1 MRDSAWQE
9 TSYPAYPKDLTV
21 LLHRIVDLRDEDSVF
36 LAEESLGD
44 LITLPVTSEFLSAEI
59 EADEAIELVGGYG
72 VAFHLYEPTDF
83 WLLLTDRYSTM
94 KVLEGFRFEHDSIT
108 WRSAKT
114 SDSEFFEAIAEYFS
128 LSLAGELF
136 CESCEVQDDPLYIE
150 ERIRRLESFLSPIIP
165 RDISLLEV
173 ACGNG
178 MATQS
183 LHRLGYRPFTMEVD
197 RCEMCQGLK
206 AGKLEPNR
214 SFVLD
219 ARLLNRFFKPGSFDV
234 VVGFMAGLIE
244 QVNWS
249 MWREILLTA
258 SNLASRMVLYTVY
271 TRKEAELIAGALD
284 EAGWNVS
291 LIDNRDESGIY
302 DQWAVLAYRKADG
315 KVNTT
320 SGSDEIW

>member
-1 MRDSAWQE
+1 MARNFISCVSLDR
-9 TSYPAYPKDLTV
+9 TV
-21 LLHRIVDLRDEDSVF
+21 LLHRILDLKDEDDVF

-44 LITLPVTSEFLSAEI
+44 LIALPVTSEFLGAEI
-59 EADEAIELVGGYG
+59 EAEEAIELVGGYG
-72 VAFHLYEPTDF
+72 VAFHLNEPADF
-83 WLLLTDRYSTM
+83 WLLVTDKYSKIKM
-94 KVLEGFRFEHDSIT
+94 LEDFRLEHDSISWNT
-108 WRSAKT
+108 AKT
-114 SDSEFFEAIAEYFS
+114 SDGEFFEAVAEYFS

-136 CESCEVQDDPLYIE
+136 CESCIVEDRPLYME
-150 ERIRRLESFLSPIIP
+150 ERIHRLESFLAPIIP

-183 LHRLGYRPFTMEVD
+183 LHRLGFRPRSMELD

-234 VVGFMAGLIE
+234 VVGFMVGMIE
-244 QVNWS
+244 QINWN

-271 TRKEAELIAGALD
+271 TRKEAELIARALD
-284 EAGWNVS
+284 EAGWDVS
-291 LIDNRDESGIY
+291 IIDNRDVSGIY
-302 DQWAVLAYRKADG
+302 DQWAVQAKRNG
-315 KVNTT
+315 
-320 SGSDEIW
+320 

>member
-1 MRDSAWQE
+1 M
-9 TSYPAYPKDLTV
+9 
-21 LLHRIVDLRDEDSVF
+21 LLHRILDLKEGDDVF

-44 LITLPVTSEFLSAEI
+44 LITLPVTSEFLGAGVEAE
-59 EADEAIELVGGYG
+59 EAIELVGGYG
-72 VAFHLYEPTDF
+72 MAFHLKEPADF
-83 WLLLTDRYSTM
+83 WLLLTDKYSTM
-94 KVLEGFRFEHDSIT
+94 KILEGFRLEHDNISWKT
-108 WRSAKT
+108 AKT
-114 SDSEFFEAIAEYFS
+114 SDGEFFEAVAEYFS

-136 CESCEVQDDPLYIE
+136 CESCEVQDGPFYIE
-150 ERIRRLESFLSPIIP
+150 ERVHRLESFLSSIIP
-165 RDISLLEV
+165 RDVSILEV

-178 MATQS
+178 MASQS
-183 LHRLGYRPFTMEVD
+183 LHRLGYGPFTMELD

-234 VVGFMAGLIE
+234 VVGFMVGLIE
-244 QVNWS
+244 QVNWN

-271 TRKEAELIAGALD
+271 TRKEAELIARTLD

-291 LIDNRDESGIY
+291 LIDNRDPSGIY
-302 DQWAVLAYRKADG
+302 DQWVVQAMRLG
-315 KVNTT
+315 
-320 SGSDEIW
+320 

>member
-1 MRDSAWQE
+1 M
-9 TSYPAYPKDLTV
+9 
-21 LLHRIVDLRDEDSVF
+21 LLHRILDLKDEDEVF

-44 LITLPVTSEFLSAEI
+44 LITLPVTSEVLSSGM

-72 VAFHLYEPTDF
+72 VAVHLREPADF

-94 KVLEGFRFEHDSIT
+94 KILEGFRLEHDSISWNT
-108 WRSAKT
+108 AKT
-114 SDSEFFEAIAEYFS
+114 SEGEFFEAVAEYFS
-128 LSLAGELF
+128 RSLVDELF
-136 CESCEVQDDPLYIE
+136 CESCIVLDSPHYIE
-150 ERIRRLESFLSPIIP
+150 ERIHRLESFLSPIIP

-183 LHRLGYRPFTMEVD
+183 LHRLGYGPFTMELD

-234 VVGFMAGLIE
+234 VVGCMVGLIQ
-244 QVNWS
+244 QVNWN
-249 MWREILLTA
+249 MWREILMTA

-271 TRKEAELIAGALD
+271 TRKEAEIIAKTLD
-284 EAGWNVS
+284 DAGWDVS
-291 LIDNRDESGIY
+291 LIDNRDASGIY
-302 DQWAVLAYRKADG
+302 DQWAVQAMRLG
-315 KVNTT
+315 
-320 SGSDEIW
+320 